1 MNLTLKAFVLTMS
14 VFAGICI
21 VGAKERRIELPK
33 ETPSFPGGKG
43 ADQFAYYCLACH
55 STEYISTQPKMP
67 RKFWEATVVKMR
79 DKFGALIPEAS
90 VQDLTEYLTTHFG
103 KP

>member
-1 MNLTLKAFVLTMS
+1 MNRPLTFIASSLFIS
-14 VFAGICI
+14 AGICLL
-21 VGAKERRIELPK
+21 GAKERTIELPK
-33 ETPSFPGGKG
+33 ENPTFPAGKG
-43 ADQFAYYCLACH
+43 ADLFASYCLTCH

-79 DKFGALIPEAS
+79 DKFGAPIPETS
-90 VQDLTEYLTTHFG
+90 VPDLTEYLTTHFG